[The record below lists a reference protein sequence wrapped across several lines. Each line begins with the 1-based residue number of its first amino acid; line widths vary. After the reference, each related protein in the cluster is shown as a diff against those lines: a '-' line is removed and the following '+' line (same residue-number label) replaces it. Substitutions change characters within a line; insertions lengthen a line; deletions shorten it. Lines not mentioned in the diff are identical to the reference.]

1 MADNSESRYILPWT
15 RQAVLDA
22 YRRAGLTVDDIDVY
36 VVKIIILFIIGFIFV
51 TSIYILM
58 HLAVMED
65 INIPFDLKLNLY
77 LVNTIIYLGLYYP
90 VFKTIQS
97 ISNFKTKNKYD

>member
-1 MADNSESRYILPWT
+1 MVNPWVYYINIDSERVQKQY
-15 RQAVLDA
+15 DD
-22 YRRAGLTVDDIDVY
+22 DDIDVY
-36 VVKIIILFIIGFIFV
+36 VIKLIILFIIGFIFV

>member
-1 MADNSESRYILPWT
+1 MVNPWIYYINIDSERVQKQY
-15 RQAVLDA
+15 D
-22 YRRAGLTVDDIDVY
+22 DDIDVY
-36 VVKIIILFIIGFIFV
+36 DVKLIILPIIGFVFV

-58 HLAVMED
+58 HLVVMED

-97 ISNFKTKNKYD
+97 ISNFKTKNKYE